1 MDGIQK
7 ILPVTKVKRQ
17 LLDIV
22 KEMEQEDLTIAVTKN
37 GEPVSVM
44 MTVDRYA
51 SLMETI
57 EILADPK
64 IIEALAAS
72 KRDFKRGR
80 VFSHNQVWAD

>member
-7 ILPVTKVKRQ
+7 IIPVTKVKRQ

-64 IIEALAAS
+64 IIKALAAS

-80 VFSHNQVWAD
+80 VFSHNQVWAN